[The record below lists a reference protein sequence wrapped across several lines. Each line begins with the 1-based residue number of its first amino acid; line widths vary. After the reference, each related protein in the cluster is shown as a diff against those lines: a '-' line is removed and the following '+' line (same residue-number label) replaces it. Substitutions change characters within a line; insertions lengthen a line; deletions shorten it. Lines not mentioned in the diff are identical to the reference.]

1 MKHHQEVHFFD
12 YWRVI
17 RVRWG
22 LVLGVFLL
30 VVMAAGIFTY
40 LSPRQY
46 RSFVTLEVQ
55 PDLTP
60 VRIFEHQTQA
70 EASDDRKFSPTQFQ
84 ILSRKGVLYPVI
96 DRLNLQAKWGSK
108 GEALPREIAYTK
120 LLRMLTVEEIRNTNL
135 IQINVESPDPRE
147 AALLANT
154 IAQVYMEQRIA
165 EQQSIVS
172 QGLDQLRD
180 EVKQKE
186 EAVRQAYAEASRL
199 RTQANIIDPNPD
211 SLEAGGGGR
220 VEDTSVISNEEKVNQ
235 ARSQVAQLRSRVAE
249 LEQVK
254 SEDLMRAGGQLDLN
268 DPIIASTLPTYQTAQ
283 AEKARLLHAGLGPN
297 HPDVRAV
304 QAQIDTIAKQL
315 QQQIDSIRKGLTAQ
329 LAIAEASL
337 KGLETNLHTSQS
349 EQQATKTVGAQYQDA
364 KYRYIQ
370 ERNLLEQAKTR
381 LSTES
386 MERTMPRIAA
396 FIRDRA
402 EPALFPSKPSLVK
415 NMLLGM
421 AAGLVLGIGLAFLL
435 DYLDISVRT
444 IDDVEEF
451 LELPVLAIIP
461 RGIKLLPRADEDSS
475 DAEAYRILK
484 TNVDLSA
491 KRTHATAFNVIS
503 GGASE
508 GKSTTVCNLATSWA
522 ASGQRVL
529 VIDGDMRRPSQHH
542 LLEMDNH
549 VGLGEYLKATATL
562 DEVIQPTNVGNLYLV
577 AAGSRSTDVV
587 SLLSSEAM
595 VQLIKEARERFDVI
609 LIDSPP
615 LLGVSDASILSSLVD
630 YSIIVI
636 EHRRFPRSVLLRVK
650 KTIENIG
657 SRSLGVVLNKVD
669 VRHDQNYPFYTS
681 YNQYYTKRNKAK
693 KPMALL
699 K

>member
-17 RVRWG
+17 RVRLG

-30 VVMAAGIFTY
+30 VVAAAGIATY

-46 RSFVTLEVQ
+46 KSFVTLEVQ

-60 VRIFEHQTQA
+60 VRIFEHQT
-70 EASDDRKFSPTQFQ
+70 EPVLTDDRKFSSTQFQ
-84 ILSRKGVLYPVI
+84 IISRKGVLYPVI
-96 DRLNLQAKWGSK
+96 DRLNLQAKWASK
-108 GEALPREIAYTK
+108 GKALPMEIAYKK
-120 LLRMLTVEEIRNTNL
+120 LLGMLTVEEIRNTNL
-135 IQINVESPDPRE
+135 IQINVESPNPQE

-165 EQQSIVS
+165 EQESVLS

-211 SLEAGGGGR
+211 NLQTGGR

-235 ARSQVAQLRSRVAE
+235 ARSQVAELRSRVGE
-249 LEQVK
+249 LERVK
-254 SEDLMRAGGQLDLN
+254 SEDLMRAGGQLNLN
-268 DPIIASTLPTYQTAQ
+268 DPIIAATLPTYQTAQ

-304 QAQIDTIAKQL
+304 QAQIDTIARQL
-315 QQQIDSIRKGLTAQ
+315 QQQIDSTRNGLAAQ

-337 KGLETNLHTSQS
+337 KGLEANLHTSQS
-349 EQQATKTVGAQYQDA
+349 EQQAMKTAGAQYQEA
-364 KYRYIQ
+364 KYKYIQ

-386 MERTMPRIAA
+386 MERTMPRKAA
-396 FIRDRA
+396 FIRDQA
-402 EPALFPSKPSLVK
+402 EPALFPSKPSMVK
-415 NMLLGM
+415 NLLLGM

-461 RGIKLLPRADEDSS
+461 RGIKLLPRADEDSA

-484 TNVDLSA
+484 TNVDLNA
-491 KRTHATAFNVIS
+491 KRLNATAFNVIS

-549 VGLGEYLKATATL
+549 VGLGEYLKGTATL

-577 AAGSRSTDVV
+577 PAGSRSTDVV
-587 SLLSSEAM
+587 SLLSSQAM
-595 VQLIKEARERFDVI
+595 EQLIQEARVRFDI
-609 LIDSPP
+609 IIIDSPP
-615 LLGVSDASILSSLVD
+615 LLGVSDASILSSMAD

-681 YNQYYTKRNKAK
+681 YSRYFAKRNMDR
-693 KPMALL
+693 KPIALL